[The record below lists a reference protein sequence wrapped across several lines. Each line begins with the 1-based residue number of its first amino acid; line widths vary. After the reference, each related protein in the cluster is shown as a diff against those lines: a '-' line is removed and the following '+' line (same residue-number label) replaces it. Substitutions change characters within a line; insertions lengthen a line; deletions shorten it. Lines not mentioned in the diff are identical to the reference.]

1 MYSIVA
7 ILQMT
12 SHVGRLDDISQ
23 VCFLS
28 SPGAAEVVFVFVF
41 VFVGLMPR
49 KKHCEER
56 NL

>member
-28 SPGAAEVVFVFVF
+28 SPGATEVVLVFI
-41 VFVGLMPR
+41 GLMPK

-56 NL
+56 NF